1 MATDPRTVFNFTK
14 LLGDDLEKTAT
25 FYRDV
30 CGLTEQQRVNVSL
43 LDRPT
48 SQVVFNTAHPGAPTL
63 VLLKYL
69 DGPMPKSDEVILGF
83 LTNNA
88 DDFMERVKAAG
99 GSVRM
104 TPGAQPGGPKVG
116 FATDIEGHL
125 IEVMELL

>member
-1 MATDPRTVFNFTK
+1 MATETRIVFNFTK
-14 LLGDDLEKTAT
+14 LLVDDLEKTAT
-25 FYRDV
+25 FYKNV
-30 CGLTEQQRVNVSL
+30 CGLTEQLRIDIGL

-48 SQVVFNTAHPGAPTL
+48 SQVVFNAAHPGAAIL

-88 DDFMERVKAAG
+88 DDFMERVKVAG
-99 GSVRM
+99 GSVHM
-104 TPGAQPGGPKVG
+104 TPAAAPGGPKVG